1 MRQKLFTK
9 QIDDMLF
16 KQYAM
21 GNDLSKQKVVAKIF
35 NPYGRGVWY
44 LLNSDPSDPDY
55 IWAIVDLFEVEVGSV
70 SRKSLEMMKVPPF
83 GLNLERDMYFQPINA
98 EELFQRVLQ
107 GERFAKGGNTNLSR
121 DRKFKSQ
128 QSWEQDYQRKK
139 KPSNPHY
146 NKFEDGGGIDLLAD
160 TSGETLQ
167 NVGGTAFSNV
177 DLTSHLD
184 LTNPMFKKGGVMFNN
199 GDFRDILGEAVTH
212 LYKAENNLELAIR
225 YLEKTGQGGTV
236 SSFKKKYKFIELK
249 SIIRELDEAS
259 EKKRFND
266 GGNVNESTRFMSS
279 DKMEYDNGGSIPN
292 NYLGR
297 KADDIWDNL
306 SEDQRT
312 HFLIDHFEEMNLNN
326 NSMLVA
332 SKQEYKDL
340 SQDVKNAFLEHAMMG
355 QYADGGTLGA
365 GSYADGGMMAKGG
378 AIRSQKEFNNLVEEK
393 RGVVKNLS
401 PKEVA
406 EMWNRNTIGS
416 PNRMTEEEAKM
427 SNAKIYLADLLVEKE
442 LTEAEYNQY
451 FAKGGMMADGGTLGA
466 GSYAKGGMM
475 ANGGGVDNYVFIA
488 LSKTKNGRLISERFD
503 KQITH
508 KELFDFYKKR
518 GYEIID
524 SNIFKVT
531 NKGVLDIFKDA
542 ISKFIK
548 EKYNEL
554 VDWENSFLSYEII
567 GDRIIVQSSFVKTK
581 NGNEYKITPNDL
593 VNKKFNDGGGVD
605 NDASIS
611 QLKKIKS
618 DGKLIRYLDV
628 RGSGKK
634 LFDIIVADKSEK
646 GNYKRYESTSKGTL
660 GTLQNAYL
668 NEEDVLQWLRQ
679 TSPKKMA
686 SGGVTF
692 DKKVSSISKSLLKRK
707 KVSPSVQ
714 KDYGKTYNKS
724 EAKDS
729 AKRIVGS
736 MTKMER
742 AKKIAS
748 AMPKKKN

>member
-9 QIDDMLF
+9 QVDDMLF
-16 KQYAM
+16 KQYAF

-35 NPYGRGVWY
+35 NPYGSGVWY
-44 LLNSDPSDPDY
+44 LLNSDPTDPDY

-70 SRKSLEMMKVPPF
+70 SRESLEMMKVPPF

-107 GERFAKGGNTNLSR
+107 GERFAKGGELQIIKNESGENYLASG
-121 DRKFKSQ
+121 DS
-128 QSWEQDYQRKK
+128 
-139 KPSNPHY
+139 KPNEMAV
-146 NKFEDGGGIDLLAD
+146 KLARGGGIENKFHEEVRDWIYENAPVKYQETSLDEIPRSVFTPTQLIEVDAFMDRFNSQSYADNDVKIKDWYMKNYPTDDLGEELNDEVTFEDMWNEDYKEYNIYQVMGVGDSVIRERLFEHLAEIKGVSYDAVYRKLFLTGNYAQGGGVD
-160 TSGETLQ
+160 TIGFIPMDLEEKLALLSKW
-167 NVGGTAFSNV
+167 GGTNIKGVIGYLNAMIDSGVTDN
-177 DLTSHLD
+177 DLVI
-184 LTNPMFKKGGVMFNN
+184 NPTKNTRFQ
-199 GDFRDILGEAVTH
+199 RERAV
-212 LYKAENNLELAIR
+212 
-225 YLEKTGQGGTV
+225 
-236 SSFKKKYKFIELK
+236 
-249 SIIRELDEAS
+249 
-259 EKKRFND
+259 EKKLKEIWAKIEPQYK
-266 GGNVNESTRFMSS
+266 GNLKGNMYYSTLKELIERNWIYENLLQKF
-279 DKMEYDNGGSIPN
+279 KPF
-292 NYLGR
+292 R
-297 KADDIWDNL
+297 KY
-306 SEDQRT
+306 QK
-312 HFLIDHFEEMNLNN
+312 F
-326 NSMLVA
+326 
-332 SKQEYKDL
+332 
-340 SQDVKNAFLEHAMMG
+340 
-355 QYADGGTLGA
+355 
-365 GSYADGGMMAKGG
+365 ADGGMMAK
-378 AIRSQKEFNNLVEEK
+378 
-393 RGVVKNLS
+393 
-401 PKEVA
+401 
-406 EMWNRNTIGS
+406 
-416 PNRMTEEEAKM
+416 
-427 SNAKIYLADLLVEKE
+427 D
-442 LTEAEYNQY
+442 
-451 FAKGGMMADGGTLGA
+451 
-466 GSYAKGGMM
+466 
-475 ANGGGVDNYVFIA
+475 GGVDNYVFIA
-488 LSKTKNGRLISERFD
+488 LSKTKNGLLLSERFD

-508 KELFDFYKKR
+508 KELFDYYKKR

-531 NKGVLDIFKDA
+531 NKDVLDIFKDA

-567 GDRIIVQSSFVKTK
+567 GDRIIAQSSFVQTK

-605 NDASIS
+605 NDASVR

-634 LFDIIVADKSEK
+634 LFDIIIADKSEK